1 MSKKQNTINYIINDT
16 QAREIAYCIFSDIAD
31 YIQKNEVKY
40 QKWLQEQ
47 NEKGGE

>member
-1 MSKKQNTINYIINDT
+1 MQDSKYIISDN
-16 QAREIAYCIFSDIAD
+16 QAKEIANCIYLDIAD
-31 YIQKNEVKY
+31 YIQKNKAKY